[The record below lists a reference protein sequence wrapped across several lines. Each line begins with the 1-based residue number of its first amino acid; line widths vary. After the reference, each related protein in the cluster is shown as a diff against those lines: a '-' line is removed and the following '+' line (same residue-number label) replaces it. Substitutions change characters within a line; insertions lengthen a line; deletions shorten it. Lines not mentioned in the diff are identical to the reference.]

1 MLTLGI
7 ETSGW
12 EGSIALLRGGA
23 LVAERTLS
31 RTGRRHART
40 LVSELRELL
49 SSAGVTS
56 RDVQLVAVSAGP
68 GSFTGLRVGVVCAKS
83 FSYATGCALVGVDT
97 FEAIAAGSPADVDRV
112 VVLADAQ
119 RGDLYVGRYVR
130 SATSDEWRREG
141 EIEVQRAE
149 EFIAGL
155 PRGTVVTGPGAARWS
170 DALKAVTLVLPAEYG
185 IPRAAVV
192 AAIGE
197 RRALAG
203 KTDDVWR
210 LEPVYIRKS
219 GAEEKLAALG
229 S

>member
-12 EGSIALLRGGA
+12 EGSIALLRNGA
-23 LVAERTLS
+23 LVAERALS

-49 SSAGVTS
+49 ASASATP
-56 RDVQLVAVSAGP
+56 RDVELVAVSVGP
-68 GSFTGLRVGVVCAKS
+68 GSFTGLRVGVVCAKT
-83 FSYATGCALVGVDT
+83 FAYATGCTVVGVDT
-97 FEAIAAGSPADVDRV
+97 FEAIAAGSPSDVDRV

-119 RGDLYVGRYVR
+119 RGDLYAGRYAR
-130 SATSDEWRREG
+130 SATRDEWRREG
-141 EIEVQRAE
+141 EIEIQRAE

-155 PRGTVVTGPGAARWS
+155 PRDTVVTGPGAARCS
-170 DALKAVTLVLPAEYG
+170 AALEAVARVLPAESG
-185 IPRAAVV
+185 VPRAADV

-203 KTDDVWR
+203 ETDDVWR
-210 LEPVYIRKS
+210 LEPVYVRKS
-219 GAEEKLAALG
+219 GAEEKLEAL
-229 S
+229 SR